1 MKTNFDEKFMHD
13 AIELAKQGKFSTHPN
28 PSVGSVVVKDGEIV
42 GKGFHLRAGLKHAE
56 INALEQA
63 GDRSRGSTLYVTLEP
78 CSFKG
83 RTPACA
89 KAIVNAGVDRV
100 VVGTIDPDPR
110 NSGRGIE
117 ILRDAG
123 VKVVT
128 NCLEAETSKLVKGH
142 IKRFLYGRP
151 FVRLKLAMSLDGKTA
166 LSDGH
171 SKWITSE
178 KARSDVQK
186 VRAMSSAIVTG
197 VGTILHDDPS
207 LSVRL
212 QDPDFPNRR
221 EAMSVERPIYV
232 LDSRLRIPLNSK
244 VLERSSTVLVALE
257 EESKEEESKEQ
268 QYENEILY
276 AKKKSGRIDLPIF
289 LTELAKREHSNVLFE
304 CGATLAGALVE
315 EKLVDEIILYVAPK
329 FLGNSAKSLLM
340 LPELARMSDYERLE
354 IKDVRKIGD
363 DFRVILS
370 SQDKRAKDD

>member
-1 MKTNFDEKFMHD
+1 MKMNFDEKFMQA
-13 AIELAKQGKFSTHPN
+13 AIQLAEQGKFSTHPN

-42 GKGFHLRAGLKHAE
+42 GEGFHLRAGLKHAE

-63 GDRSRGSTLYVTLEP
+63 GDRSKGSTLYVTLEP

-89 KAIVNAGVDRV
+89 KAIINAGVDRV

-117 ILRDAG
+117 MLRDAG
-123 VKVVT
+123 IEVLT

-142 IKRFLYGRP
+142 IKRFLFGRP

-166 LSDGH
+166 LSNGH

-178 KARSDVQK
+178 QARSEVQK
-186 VRAMSSAIVTG
+186 LRAISSAIVTG
-197 VGTILHDDPS
+197 VETILHDDPS
-207 LSVRL
+207 LLVRFPD
-212 QDPDFPNRR
+212 QDFPNRS
-221 EAMSVERPIYV
+221 EAMNVERPVYV
-232 LDSRLRIPLNSK
+232 LDSRLRIPLHSK
-244 VLERSSTVLVALE
+244 VLERPSTVLVALE
-257 EESKEEESKEQ
+257 KESKEH

-276 AKKKSGRIDLPIF
+276 AKEKSGRIDLSTF
-289 LTELAKREHSNVLFE
+289 LNELANREHSSVLFE

-315 EKLVDEIILYVAPK
+315 EKLFDEIILYIAPK
-329 FLGNSAKSLLM
+329 FLGNNAKSLLM
-340 LPELARMSDYERLE
+340 LPELARMSSYERLE

-363 DFRVILS
+363 DIRVILS
-370 SQDKRAKDD
+370 STDKRAKDD

>member
-1 MKTNFDEKFMHD
+1 MKFNFDEKFMYD
-13 AIELAKQGKFSTHPN
+13 AIQLAKQGKFSTHPN
-28 PSVGSVVVKDGEIV
+28 PSVGSVVVKDGEVV

-63 GDRSRGSTLYVTLEP
+63 GDRSKGSTLYVTLEP

-89 KAIVNAGVDRV
+89 KAIISAGVDRV

-117 ILRDAG
+117 MLRSAG
-123 VKVVT
+123 IKVLT
-128 NCLEAETSKLVKGH
+128 NCLEAETSKLIKGH
-142 IKRFLYGRP
+142 IKRFLFGRP
-151 FVRLKLAMSLDGKTA
+151 FIRLKLAMSLDGKTA
-166 LSDGH
+166 LSDGR

-178 KARSDVQK
+178 KSRSDVQK
-186 VRAMSSAIVTG
+186 LRAISSAIVTG

-212 QDPDFPNRR
+212 DDQDFPNRR
-221 EAMSVERPIYV
+221 EVLSVERPIYV
-232 LDSRLRIPLNSK
+232 LDSRLRSPLHSK
-244 VLERSSTVLVALE
+244 VLERSSTVLVAVE
-257 EESKEEESKEQ
+257 KESKEH

-276 AKKKSGRIDLPIF
+276 AKKKSGRIDLPSF
-289 LTELAKREHSNVLFE
+289 LNELAKREHTDVLFE
-304 CGATLAGALVE
+304 CGATLGGALVE
-315 EKLVDEIILYVAPK
+315 EKLFDEIILYVAPK

-340 LPELARMSDYERLE
+340 LPELARISDYERLE

-370 SQDKRAKDD
+370 SQEKRAKDD